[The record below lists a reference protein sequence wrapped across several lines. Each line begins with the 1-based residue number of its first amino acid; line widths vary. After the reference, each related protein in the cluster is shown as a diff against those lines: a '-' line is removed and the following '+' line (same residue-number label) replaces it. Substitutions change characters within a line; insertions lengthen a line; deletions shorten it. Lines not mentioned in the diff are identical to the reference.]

1 MDRRMMQGQEG
12 GSYVRVGERNVTKCE
27 SEGSCQ
33 KGGLMSREENV
44 HRVGGGKGKITH
56 KMNKKDR
63 K

>member
-44 HRVGGGKGKITH
+44 HRVKITH